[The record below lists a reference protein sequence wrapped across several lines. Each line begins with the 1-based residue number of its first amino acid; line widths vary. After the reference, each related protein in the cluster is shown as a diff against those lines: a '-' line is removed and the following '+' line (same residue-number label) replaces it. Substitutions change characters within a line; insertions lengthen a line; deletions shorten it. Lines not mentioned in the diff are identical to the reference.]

1 MPNSAAMSTIRWLG
15 PGSKRICRS
24 TRNFTANGAPRQG
37 VAYQTLALVGAVG
50 GAGTT
55 RTAVE
60 FGATLARDG
69 RDVAI
74 LDAAFA
80 TQGLADYLAG
90 RIETDITR
98 VVADDADLEAALTPV
113 VSDLPGTLVAAP
125 ARAPFERVA
134 RAKTAG
140 AAERLERQ
148 IAARGRPRGRSR
160 PPKAAAPPPRGPLPA
175 PRGRDPLPQPLDARL
190 ALGHRPSGARRV
202 RDPVR
207 PRLREGGPQGPNLV
221 VDVRRPAQRAGGGS
235 QRRPRPER
243 HPGVAA
249 ADAVVEGS
257 GR

>member
-1 MPNSAAMSTIRWLG
+1 M
-15 PGSKRICRS
+15 
-24 TRNFTANGAPRQG
+24 
-37 VAYQTLALVGAVG
+37 AYQTLALVGAVG

-98 VVADDADLEAALTPV
+98 VAADDADLESALTPLV
-113 VSDLPGTLVAAP
+113 TDLRGTLAAAP

-148 IAARGRPRGRSR
+148 IAAAGMFHDVVIVDTPPVAANQAVAAVTACDLVALVAPDTRRGADGVARMSAVLEDVGTEADTLVATFAGDEPDVLQDAVGRV
-160 PPKAAAPPPRGPLPA
+160 PETA
-175 PRGRDPLPQPLDARL
+175 
-190 ALGHRPSGARRV
+190 
-202 RDPVR
+202 
-207 PRLREGGPQGPNLV
+207 V
-221 VDVRRPAQRAGGGS
+221 VDPSACPSCLHDDSTIALPVAEAVQAVLDTELAIEFDDVDGLEAYL
-235 QRRPRPER
+235 ER
-243 HPGVAA
+243 LP
-249 ADAVVEGS
+249 
-257 GR
+257 

>member
-1 MPNSAAMSTIRWLG
+1 
-15 PGSKRICRS
+15 
-24 TRNFTANGAPRQG
+24 

-74 LDAAFA
+74 LDAAFG

-113 VSDLPGTLVAAP
+113 VTGLPGTLQAAP

-140 AAERLERQ
+140 AAERFERQ
-148 IAARGRPRGRSR
+148 IAATGLSHDIV
-160 PPKAAAPPPRGPLPA
+160 L
-175 PRGRDPLPQPLDARL
+175 
-190 ALGHRPSGARRV
+190 
-202 RDPVR
+202 
-207 PRLREGGPQGPNLV
+207 
-221 VDVRRPAQRAGGGS
+221 VDVPPVAANQAVAAVTACDRVSLVAPDTRRGAD
-235 QRRPRPER
+235 
-243 HPGVAA
+243 GVARMSA
-249 ADAVVEGS
+249 VIEDVGTDADAVVATFAGDEPDALPGAA
-257 GR
+257 GRVPEAPVVDASACPSSLCEQSTIAEPVAGAVESVLDTDLSIEFDDADGLDAYLERLP